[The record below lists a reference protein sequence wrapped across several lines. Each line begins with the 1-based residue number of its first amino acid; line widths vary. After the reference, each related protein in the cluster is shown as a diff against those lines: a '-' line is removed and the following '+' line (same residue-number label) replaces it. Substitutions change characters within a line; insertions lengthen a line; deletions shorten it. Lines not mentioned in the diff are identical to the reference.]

1 MGEVVIETNNMGDLH
16 LAQAMDPSFNTAM
29 GTSSRSAALVI
40 PMTISSSA
48 NEDGTNP
55 VGVGGELDKQD
66 AWLPLTESKNGSTY
80 SVTFHLLCSGIGT
93 QALSLPVAFA
103 ALGWA
108 WGCICLLLAFAW
120 QLYTIRLL
128 VLSHESDTGTRYSR
142 YLQLAIRA
150 FGQKLGKLLV
160 MFPMIYLSNGAC
172 VQLIIA
178 GGLTME
184 LFFKTVCNDGATTY
198 CHPMTGTECFLV
210 FMIMAIIVA
219 QFPNLNSIAWV
230 SLIGSITAIVY
241 CTVIWSISI
250 AKGRPNGISYNPP
263 EMESNMD
270 RFGRILNAIGIV
282 FLAFR
287 GHNVIL
293 EIQGTLPSEPKHP
306 IHKRMWRGVIISYAI
321 IAICLLPLAIAGF
334 WAHGNKVPSSSVL
347 AITAILSSA
356 AQLPRHNNTSRYVL
370 GVICILVIIHCLST
384 FQIYGMVAFDN
395 LEMKYTTRK
404 NKPCARWLR
413 VAFRFL
419 FGGWVFFIAVTFPF
433 VVSLAPLIGGLTL
446 PMAYAYPCF
455 MWITLKK
462 PKPKGLMWCINVGL
476 GCLGLVLSVV
486 LVVAAAWNL
495 AQKGLNANFFK
506 P

>member
-1 MGEVVIETNNMGDLH
+1 MGEVVVETSYMGDLH
-16 LAQAMDPSFNTAM
+16 LAQGIDHSFNNAM
-29 GTSSRSAALVI
+29 GRSSRSAAQVI
-40 PMTISSSA
+40 PITTSPSA

-55 VGVGGELDKQD
+55 GGVGVELDKQD
-66 AWLPLTESKNGSTY
+66 AWLPLTESRNGSTL
-80 SVTFHLLCSGIGT
+80 SVTFHLLCSGLGI
-93 QALSLPVAFA
+93 QALSLPAAFA
-103 ALGWA
+103 TLGWA

-128 VLSHESDTGTRYSR
+128 VLSHESDTGTRSSR
-142 YLQLAIRA
+142 YIQLAIKA

-172 VQLIIA
+172 VQLIIT

-184 LFFKTVCNDGATTY
+184 LFFKTVCNDGATAY

-210 FMIMAIIVA
+210 FTIMAIVVA
-219 QFPNLNSIAWV
+219 QLPNLNSITWV
-230 SLIGSITAIVY
+230 SLVGSITAIVY
-241 CTVIWSISI
+241 CTMIWSISI
-250 AKGRPNGISYNPP
+250 AKGRPSGISYNPP
-263 EMESNMD
+263 EMESDMD

-293 EIQGTLPSEPKHP
+293 EIQGTLPSNPKHP

-321 IAICLLPLAIAGF
+321 IAICMVPLAIAGF
-334 WAHGNKVPSSSVL
+334 WVHGNKVSSSSL
-347 AITAILSSA
+347 SAILSSA
-356 AQLPRHNNTSRYVL
+356 SQLPGHNKTSRSIL
-370 GVICILVIIHCLST
+370 GVICILVILHCLST
-384 FQIYGMVAFDN
+384 FQIYGMVVYDN
-395 LEMKYTTRK
+395 LESKYTMRK
-404 NKPCARWLR
+404 NRPCARRLR
-413 VAFRFL
+413 VTFRVL
-419 FGGWVFFIAVTFPF
+419 FGGLAFFAAVTFPF
-433 VVSLAPLIGGLTL
+433 LVSLAPLIGGLTL

-455 MWITLKK
+455 MWIALKK
-462 PKPKGLMWCINVGL
+462 PKPNGLMWCINVAL

-486 LVVAAAWNL
+486 LVVAATWNL